1 MRCTKCGNES
11 STGRKFCATCG
22 SPLSSRCPK
31 CEAENAPS
39 SAFCEDCGTALSANA
54 ASAPTGSPQ
63 VASTARQIRVTPEQ
77 SEPSTVIEGERKT
90 VTALFADIK
99 GSTELMADLD
109 PEAARAIID
118 PALKLMIDAVRRY
131 DGYVVQS
138 TGDGIF
144 ALFGAPV
151 AHEDHPQRSLY
162 AALRLQEELKRYSDR
177 MRQEGKLP
185 LQARVGVNTGEV
197 VVRSIQTGE
206 AHTEYTP
213 IGHTAN
219 LASRMQVLAP
229 IGSIA
234 ATEQVRKLCEGY
246 FLFNGLGPTQVKG
259 MSQPVNVYEVTGFGP
274 LRTRL
279 QRAAGRG
286 LTMFVG
292 RQREMEALKHAAEQA
307 KGGRGQIAAAMAEPG
322 VGKSRLF
329 FEFKATFQSG
339 WMVLET
345 FSISH
350 GKASAYLPLID
361 LLRNYFRIA
370 SEDDERTRREKVAG
384 RIAILDRNLE
394 DTLPYLFSLLGIVEG
409 DDPLAQMDGQIK
421 KRRTLEAIKRI
432 LLRESLNRPLLV
444 MFEDLHWIDSET
456 QELLNLLA
464 DSIGSAKILLLVNYR
479 PEYRH
484 EWGNRTHYT
493 QLRLDPLE
501 KESAEEMLSAL
512 LGDGPDLQPLK
523 RLIIERTDGNPFF
536 MEETVQVLFD
546 EGALARNGTIRLTK
560 SLNDLKIPPTVQAIL
575 TARIDRLP
583 PDEKDLLQTLAVLG
597 KEFTLRHLKATVA
610 RSDSELERML
620 ADLQM
625 AEFIYEQPSLGDVEF
640 TFKHALTQEV
650 AYHSVLTE
658 RRRMLHERAGA
669 AIEKLFADGPEEHID
684 QLAYHYGRGANL
696 AKAIEYM
703 QRAGEQAVAR
713 SSLREAVEKLT
724 GALELLRT
732 LPASQE
738 HTRRELALQMSLG
751 SAFTGLKGFGSAE
764 REGAYTRAGELCQQ
778 LEENRELFPVLWHLC
793 QLNIQ
798 RGELRAARELAQQ
811 SLSLAERVQDA
822 TLILAAHYN
831 LGEICSWVGELTQ
844 AREHME
850 HANTRY
856 DPRQHASLELIYGVD
871 LSVTITAVAV
881 WVECLLG
888 RPDHALKRARASL
901 ERASALSH
909 PLSRAFAP
917 VSHEWVLVCARAA
930 QEAEEVAQTAISLCT
945 QQGFTELLA
954 WANCFL
960 GWALIEQGKL
970 TDGIAKLSEGM
981 AVVESIRTLISK
993 SLFLGALADGY
1004 RKAGDAKRALEL
1016 LDEAIDWANRTG
1028 ERFYECELQ
1037 RLKGEVLLMGNDP
1050 NAPAADNCF
1059 RTAIE
1064 LARVQS
1070 AKSWELRATTS
1081 LAQLLTKQG
1090 RRDEA
1095 RTMLADIYGWFTEG
1109 FDTPDLKDAKAL
1121 LDDMA
1126 V

>member
-11 STGRKFCATCG
+11 TTGRKFCATCG
-22 SPLSSRCPK
+22 NPLSSRCPK
-31 CEAENAPS
+31 CGAENVPA
-39 SAFCEDCGTALSANA
+39 SAFCEDCGAALADTATSTA
-54 ASAPTGSPQ
+54 ARSPQ
-63 VASTARQIRVTPEQ
+63 AATAAAKVRVTPEQ
-77 SEPSTVIEGERKT
+77 PAGDPPEGERKT

-99 GSTELMADLD
+99 GSMELMEDLD
-109 PEAARAIID
+109 PEEARAIID

-151 AHEDHPQRSLY
+151 AHEDHPQRALY

-177 MRQEGKLP
+177 MRQEGRLP

-206 AHTEYTP
+206 AHAEYTP

-219 LASRMQVLAP
+219 LAARMQVLAP

-246 FLFNGLGPTQVKG
+246 FLFNGLGPTKVKG
-259 MSQPVNVYEVTGFGP
+259 VSEPVNVYEVTGLGP

-286 LTMFVG
+286 LTRFVG
-292 RQREMEALKHAAEQA
+292 RQREMEALKQAAEHA

-329 FEFKATFQSG
+329 FEFKATSAAG

-350 GKASAYLPLID
+350 GKASAYLPVID

-370 SEDDERTRREKVAG
+370 NQDDERTRREKVNG
-384 RIAILDRNLE
+384 KILTLDRALE
-394 DTLPYLFSLLGIVEG
+394 DTIPYLFSLLSIVEG
-409 DDPLAQMDGQIK
+409 NDPVAQMDGQIK

-432 LLRESLNRPLLV
+432 LLRESLNQPL
-444 MFEDLHWIDSET
+444 MAIFEDLHWIDSET

-493 QLRLDPLE
+493 QLRLDPLG

-512 LGDGPDLQPLK
+512 LGDGPDLQSLK
-523 RLIIERTDGNPFF
+523 RLIIERTEGNPFF
-536 MEETVQVLFD
+536 MEETVQMLFD
-546 EGALARNGTIRLTK
+546 EGALARNGTVRLTK
-560 SLNDLKIPPTVQAIL
+560 SLNELKIPPTAQAIL

-583 PDEKDLLQTLAVLG
+583 PDEKNLLQTLAVLG
-597 KEFTLRHLKATVA
+597 KEFTLLHLKATVA
-610 RSDSELERML
+610 MSDSELERML
-620 ADLQM
+620 ADLQV
-625 AEFIYEQPSLGDVEF
+625 AEFIYEQPALGNVEF

-669 AIEKLFADGPEEHID
+669 AIEKLFADRPEEHID
-684 QLAYHYGRGANL
+684 QLAYHYGRGTNL
-696 AKAIEYM
+696 TKAIEYL

-713 SSLREAVEKLT
+713 SSFREGVEKLN

-732 LPASQE
+732 LPASLE

-751 SAFTGLKGFGSAE
+751 SAFVGLKGFGSPE
-764 REGAYTRAGELCQQ
+764 REGAYNRASELCQQ
-778 LEENRELFPVLWHLC
+778 LEESRELFPVLWNLC

-798 RGELRAARELAQQ
+798 RGELRAARELARQ
-811 SLSLAERVQDA
+811 SLSLAERVQDG
-822 TLILAAHYN
+822 TFILAAQYN
-831 LGEICSWVGELTQ
+831 LGEICEWAGELTQ
-844 AREHME
+844 AHVHLE
-850 HANTRY
+850 HAKTLY
-856 DPRQHASLELIYGVD
+856 DPRQHASLAPIYGVD
-871 LSVTITAVAV
+871 LSVGTYSVADSV
-881 WVECLLG
+881 DFLLG
-888 RPDHALKRARASL
+888 KPDQALKRARAAL

-909 PLSRAFAP
+909 PFSRAFAP
-917 VSHEWVLVCARAA
+917 VGFEWTLFFLRAA
-930 QEAEEVAQTAISLCT
+930 REAEEVAHAAISVCT
-945 QQGFTELLA
+945 EQGFTDLLA

-960 GWALIEQGKL
+960 GWSLIEQGKL
-970 TDGIAKLSEGM
+970 TDGIAKLSEGI
-981 AVVESIRTLISK
+981 VVLDSIRNLISK
-993 SLFLGALADGY
+993 SLFLGALAEGY
-1004 RKAGDAKRALEL
+1004 KKAGDSKRALEL
-1016 LDEAIDWANRTG
+1016 LDEAVDWANRTG
-1028 ERFYECELQ
+1028 ERFYECELH
-1037 RLKGEVLLMGNDP
+1037 RLRGEVLLMGNGP

-1059 RTAIE
+1059 RKAIE

-1070 AKSWELRATTS
+1070 AKAWELRATMS
-1081 LAQLLTKQG
+1081 LSRLLAEQG
-1090 RRDEA
+1090 KRSEA
-1095 RTMLADIYGWFTEG
+1095 HAMLGDIYNWFTEG
-1109 FDTPDLKDAKAL
+1109 FDTADLRDAKAL
-1121 LDDMA
+1121 LNEFA
-1126 V
+1126 G